1 MSDTLEKLC
10 QRVLDLEAQV
20 DDIDS
25 DLEALENT
33 VHKEKPVEP
42 LKELL
47 ELREQNKALKN
58 FAAGQ
63 ATTIS
68 RLQDKLDNSET
79 VLPLACTKFKNAT
92 KKEWVAKL
100 NEEVGEV
107 IEAIYDTSAD
117 KSHIIREMVDVVTV
131 IKSMAYSFEIKD
143 DEWNCMQAWVNNR
156 NVDRGYMD
164 EPKEEPSN
172 D

>member
-1 MSDTLEKLC
+1 MSDTLEKLY

-20 DDIDS
+20 DEIDS

-33 VHKEKPVEP
+33 VRKGNPVEP

-47 ELREQNKALKN
+47 ILREQNKI
-58 FAAGQ
+58 FEHS
-63 ATTIS
+63 IS
-68 RLQDKLDNSET
+68 IKEKEIARLRAELRNSEIT
-79 VLPLACTKFKNAT
+79 PPLPCRKFKNAT

-100 NEEVGEV
+100 SEEVGEV

-131 IKSMAYSFEIKD
+131 IKSMAYSFGIND
-143 DEWNCMQAWVNNR
+143 GAWNYMQTWVNNR
-156 NVDRGYMD
+156 NVNRGYMD
-164 EPKEEPSN
+164 EPKEESSN

>member
-1 MSDTLEKLC
+1 MSDTLEKLY

-20 DDIDS
+20 DEMDS

-33 VHKEKPVEP
+33 VRKGNPVEP

-47 ELREQNKALKN
+47 ILREQNKI
-58 FAAGQ
+58 FEHS
-63 ATTIS
+63 IS
-68 RLQDKLDNSET
+68 IKEKEIARLRAELRNSKIT
-79 VLPLACTKFKNAT
+79 PPLACMKFKNAS
-92 KKEWVAKL
+92 KKAWVAKL

-107 IEAIYDTSAD
+107 IEALYDTSAD
-117 KSHIIREMVDVVTV
+117 KAHLIREMVDVVTV

-156 NVDRGYMD
+156 NVDRGYAD
-164 EPKEEPSN
+164 EPEEEPSN